1 MLLELKNLSDARDS
15 SRKKGGAKQGQD
27 SSCDCAVAL
36 GMLPLVNKD
45 AVANTMNPAPQDSAK
60 GVVPSK
66 PSSKVDDIAEDHT
79 DRVLFKIEASI
90 ERLRELAEMIQATS
104 MQGEANLISKV
115 TLQDGTIKALDAA
128 IQAGAAT
135 ATATAIAQERGR
147 TSSAFGRL
155 YTPVQVKKLQEWYYS
170 YPRPLT
176 DELTLMRTIL
186 NYRPYANPFQ
196 VNGLTVAHIRDWFKR
211 RRHRER
217 MRFVKLAIEGGH
229 DPNAAEEEI
238 EHRLEQRIEH
248 LRGTVDPNEL
258 VKEVDRVRAESPMY
272 DTMTVSFANP
282 SNVKAYVAAS
292 HAVPSFSDN
301 QPPTATGSNG
311 DSRAK
316 RPRTQDSDLDDV
328 MVVKPGSRIEVAA
341 LQSRIR
347 SQLSLARTAT
357 STNSL
362 QQVVDIMRSMEVT
375 PEVRIQTGIVADL
388 KKILKIYK
396 KPTLLRKSTI
406 AVLES
411 LGMSRRA
418 AHDDEIVEEEEPA
431 PQPED
436 HLSKDSVDHA
446 PPPPPSSPPHDE
458 DDDVAMAPPP
468 PPPSNPPPPA
478 APVSRRGKREKGKRP
493 MKFSVGQVMA
503 LEGWFQQKYK
513 PSQSEMEAFLSEL
526 NAPPLRDEKQ
536 LVDVN
541 MTQLRRWFNKRRC
554 LRRPPFALMTQQEAR
569 EYSPDKAKAFATED
583 VEDDAE
589 DDAADANDS
598 DDDSNDDSSDDD
610 DDSSEDE

>member
-1 MLLELKNLSDARDS
+1 MLLELKNLSDARDA
-15 SRKKGGAKQGQD
+15 SRKKRGSKQGQD
-27 SSCDCAVAL
+27 SSCDCAIAL

-45 AVANTMNPAPQDSAK
+45 AVVNATSPATEESATDA
-60 GVVPSK
+60 VSK
-66 PSSKVDDIAEDHT
+66 PAKVDAIAEDHT
-79 DRVLFKIEASI
+79 DRVLCKIEASI
-90 ERLRELAEMIQATS
+90 ARLRELAEMIQATS
-104 MQGEANLISKV
+104 IQGEANLISKV
-115 TLQDGTIKALDAA
+115 TLQEGTIKALDAA
-128 IQAGAAT
+128 IQSGAAT

-170 YPRPLT
+170 YPRPLM

-217 MRFVKLAIEGGH
+217 MRFLKLAIEGGY
-229 DPNAAEEEI
+229 DENAAEEEI
-238 EHRLEQRIEH
+238 NLRLEQRIEH
-248 LRGTVDPNEL
+248 LRATVDPNEL
-258 VKEVDRVRAESPMY
+258 VKEVDRVRGESPMY
-272 DTMTVSFANP
+272 DSMTASFANP
-282 SNVKAYVAAS
+282 SNVKAFITAS
-292 HAVPSFSDN
+292 HTVPSFSDN
-301 QPPTATGSNG
+301 QPPATTGGNG
-311 DSRAK
+311 GSRAK

-328 MVVKPGSRIEVAA
+328 MVVKPGSRVEVAA
-341 LQSRIR
+341 LQSRVR
-347 SQLSLARTAT
+347 SQLSLTRTAT

-362 QQVVDIMRSMEVT
+362 QQVVDIMRSMEVS

-406 AVLES
+406 ALLES
-411 LGMSRRA
+411 LGMSRRT
-418 AHDDEIVEEEEPA
+418 AHDDDTVEDYEPT

-436 HLSKDSVDHA
+436 LLNDSVDLA
-446 PPPPPSSPPHDE
+446 PPPPPSSSPRDE

-468 PPPSNPPPPA
+468 PPPFNLPPPP

-493 MKFSVGQVMA
+493 MKFTVGQVMA

-513 PSQSEMEAFLSEL
+513 PSQSEMEAFLVEL

-536 LVDVN
+536 LIDVN

-554 LRRPPFALMTQQEAR
+554 LRRPPFALMTPQEASA
-569 EYSPDKAKAFATED
+569 YSSDKTKAFATED
-583 VEDDAE
+583 VEGGVEGDE
-589 DDAADANDS
+589 ENVNDS
-598 DDDSNDDSSDDD
+598 EDDSNDDSSDDD
-610 DDSSEDE
+610 DDSSDDE

>member
-1 MLLELKNLSDARDS
+1 MQLITGCDNVLLELKNLSDARDS

-27 SSCDCAVAL
+27 SSCDCAIAL

-45 AVANTMNPAPQDSAK
+45 AVANTTNPAPQESAK
-60 GVVPSK
+60 GGPSK
-66 PSSKVDDIAEDHT
+66 PSKVDEIAEDHT

-115 TLQDGTIKALDAA
+115 MLQDGTIKALDAA

-217 MRFVKLAIEGGH
+217 MRFIKLAIEGGH
-229 DPNAAEEEI
+229 DPSAAEEEI
-238 EHRLEQRIEH
+238 DLRLEQRIEH
-248 LRGTVDPNEL
+248 LRATVDPNEL

-272 DTMTVSFANP
+272 DTMAASFANP
-282 SNVKAYVAAS
+282 NNVKAYIAAS

-301 QPPTATGSNG
+301 QPSATTGGNG
-311 DSRAK
+311 TSRAK

-406 AVLES
+406 ALLES
-411 LGMSRRA
+411 LGMSRRS
-418 AHDDEIVEEEEPA
+418 AHDDDIVEEEEPT
-431 PQPED
+431 PQPD
-436 HLSKDSVDHA
+436 DLLNDSADLA
-446 PPPPPSSPPHDE
+446 PPPPPSSPPRD
-458 DDDVAMAPPP
+458 DDDVTMAPP
-468 PPPSNPPPPA
+468 PPPSNPPPPPV
-478 APVSRRGKREKGKRP
+478 PVSRRGKREKGKRP

-513 PSQSEMEAFLSEL
+513 PSQSEMEAFLAEL

-536 LVDVN
+536 LIDVN

-569 EYSPDKAKAFATED
+569 EYSPDKAKAED
-583 VEDDAE
+583 VEDAE
-589 DDAADANDS
+589 DDAGDANES

-610 DDSSEDE
+610 DDSSDDE